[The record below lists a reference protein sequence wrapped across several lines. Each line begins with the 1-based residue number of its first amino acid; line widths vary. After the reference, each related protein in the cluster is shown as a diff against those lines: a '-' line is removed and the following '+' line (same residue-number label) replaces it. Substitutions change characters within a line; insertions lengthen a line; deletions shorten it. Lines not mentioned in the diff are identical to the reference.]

1 MSVTTRPTALD
12 HHVNPLAG
20 PVPVLAAAT
29 LWGTTGTAA
38 SFAPSAAPAA
48 AIGAAGLVLGG
59 LLLFLTDLRL
69 VSRSASPLPS
79 PLASSAP
86 SPLAPS
92 PLAFPLPRREWPLV
106 LLGAITVAGY
116 PLSFYPAV
124 ARSGVAVATV
134 ITLGSAP
141 VFAGLL
147 AWLIQGARP
156 ARRWTIGTV
165 AAIGGCAVLV
175 LGPELVGGG
184 AGMDVV
190 GVVLALVAGLSYAA
204 YTMVGGNLIARGHP
218 SGTVMGTMLGL
229 AGLLV
234 LPVVLAGD
242 PGWLLSARGA
252 AVAVYLALVP
262 TYAAYRLFGYG
273 LRHTT
278 ATTATVL
285 SLAEAAV
292 AALLGVALLG
302 ERLSALSW
310 VGLAV
315 LAAGLA
321 FLTMPARSR
330 TAAGVRAR
338 SRTAAGG

>member
-1 MSVTTRPTALD
+1 MSVTTRPAD
-12 HHVNPLAG
+12 PAHHVNPLAG

-48 AIGAAGLVLGG
+48 AIGAAGLLLGG
-59 LLLFLTDLRL
+59 LLLFLR
-69 VSRSASPLPS
+69 SR
-79 PLASSAP
+79 
-86 SPLAPS
+86 
-92 PLAFPLPRREWPLV
+92 AFARVLPRREWPLI
-106 LLGAITVAGY
+106 LLGAVTVAGY

-147 AWLIQGARP
+147 SWLIQGRRP
-156 ARRWTIGTV
+156 ARRWTTGTV
-165 AAIGGCAVLV
+165 AAIAGCAVLV
-175 LGPELVGGG
+175 LGPELAG
-184 AGMDVV
+184 AGAGVDVL
-190 GVVLALVAGLSYAA
+190 GVTLALTAGLSYAA
-204 YTMVGGNLIARGHP
+204 YTMAGGNLIARGHP
-218 SGTVMGTMLGL
+218 SGTVMGTMFGL

-234 LPVVLAGD
+234 LPVVLTGD

-252 AVAVYLALVP
+252 TVAVYLALVP

-302 ERLSALSW
+302 ERLPALSW
-310 VGLAV
+310 AGLAV
-315 LAAGLA
+315 LTAGLA
-321 FLTMPARSR
+321 FLTLPTRPR
-330 TAAGVRAR
+330 R
-338 SRTAAGG
+338 

>member
-1 MSVTTRPTALD
+1 MSVTTRPAALD

-59 LLLFLTDLRL
+59 LLLFLTDLRQ
-69 VSRSASPLPS
+69 
-79 PLASSAP
+79 SS
-86 SPLAPS
+86 
-92 PLAFPLPRREWPLV
+92 PLPRRSSLLRREWALV

-165 AAIGGCAVLV
+165 AAIAGCAVLV
-175 LGPELVGGG
+175 LGPELAGGG
-184 AGMDVV
+184 AGMDVL
-190 GVVLALVAGLSYAA
+190 GVALALVAGLSYAA

-218 SGTVMGTMLGL
+218 SGTVMGTMFGL

-302 ERLSALSW
+302 ERLPALSW
-310 VGLAV
+310 AGLAV
-315 LAAGLA
+315 LTAGLA
-321 FLTMPARSR
+321 FLTLPARSR
-330 TAAGVRAR
+330 GT
-338 SRTAAGG
+338 SGGS

>member
-1 MSVTTRPTALD
+1 MSVTTRPAVLD

-59 LLLFLTDLRL
+59 SLLFLTDLRPIL
-69 VSRSASPLPS
+69 RTGGPRGRA
-79 PLASSAP
+79 
-86 SPLAPS
+86 
-92 PLAFPLPRREWPLV
+92 LPRREWPLL
-106 LLGAITVAGY
+106 LLGAVTVAGY

-147 AWLIQGARP
+147 AWLLQGARP
-156 ARRWTIGTV
+156 ARRWTVGTV
-165 AAIGGCAVLV
+165 AAIAGCAVLV
-175 LGPELVGGG
+175 LGPELTGGG
-184 AGMDVV
+184 AGMDVL
-190 GVVLALVAGLSYAA
+190 GVALALVAGLSYAA

-218 SGTVMGTMLGL
+218 SGAVMGTMFGT

-234 LPVVLAGD
+234 LPVVFAGG
-242 PGWLLSARGA
+242 PSWLLSARGA

-292 AALLGVALLG
+292 AALLGVVLLG
-302 ERLSALSW
+302 ERLPALSW
-310 VGLAV
+310 AGLAV
-315 LAAGLA
+315 LTAGLA
-321 FLTMPARSR
+321 FLTLPARSRMLPARSR
-330 TAAGVRAR
+330 TFPAR
-338 SRTAAGG
+338 SRMRFDRSRPAEGRRPAS

>member
-1 MSVTTRPTALD
+1 MSVTTRTPEVAP
-12 HHVNPLAG
+12 HVGPLAG

-48 AIGAAGLVLGG
+48 AIGAAGLLLGG
-59 LLLFLTDLRL
+59 LLLFLTDRRPLTQPGRILLR
-69 VSRSASPLPS
+69 RSLPRVLGADN
-79 PLASSAP
+79 PRI
-86 SPLAPS
+86 
-92 PLAFPLPRREWPLV
+92 PRREWPLL
-106 LLGAITVAGY
+106 LLGAVTVAGY

-147 AWLIQGARP
+147 AGLVQGARP
-156 ARRWTIGTV
+156 ARRWTVGTV
-165 AAIGGCAVLV
+165 AAIAGCVVLV
-175 LGPELVGGG
+175 LGPELAGGG
-184 AGMDVV
+184 AAADVL
-190 GVVLALVAGLSYAA
+190 GAGLALVAGLSYAA

-218 SGTVMGTMLGL
+218 SGTVMGTMFGL

-234 LPVVLAGD
+234 LPVVAGGD
-242 PGWLLSARGA
+242 PGWLLSVRGA

-302 ERLSALSW
+302 ERLPALSW
-310 VGLAV
+310 AGLLV
-315 LAAGLA
+315 LVAGLA
-321 FLTMPARSR
+321 FLTLPARSR
-330 TAAGVRAR
+330 
-338 SRTAAGG
+338 RTA

>member
-1 MSVTTRPTALD
+1 M
-12 HHVNPLAG
+12 AG

-59 LLLFLTDLRL
+59 LLLFLTDLRA
-69 VSRSASPLPS
+69 VSRAGR
-79 PLASSAP
+79 AGRGAR
-86 SPLAPS
+86 
-92 PLAFPLPRREWPLV
+92 LPRREWPLL
-106 LLGAITVAGY
+106 LLGAVTVAGY

-156 ARRWTIGTV
+156 ARRWSIGTV

-175 LGPELVGGG
+175 LGPELAGGG
-184 AGMDVV
+184 AGMDML
-190 GVVLALVAGLSYAA
+190 GVALALIAGLSYAA
-204 YTMVGGNLIARGHP
+204 YTMVGGNLIGRGHP
-218 SGTVMGTMLGL
+218 SGTVMGTMFGL
-229 AGLLV
+229 AGVLV
-234 LPVVLAGD
+234 LPVVLGGG
-242 PGWLLSARGA
+242 PGWLLSVRGA

-262 TYAAYRLFGYG
+262 THAAYRLFGYG

-302 ERLSALSW
+302 ERLPALSW
-310 VGLAV
+310 AGLLV
-315 LAAGLA
+315 LTAGLA
-321 FLTMPARSR
+321 FLTLPARPR
-330 TAAGVRAR
+330 TAGRPRAASVR
-338 SRTAAGG
+338 